1 MFEFSI
7 FWFALY
13 FVPSIIVII
22 RKSHN
27 IGPVIVVNLF
37 LGWTFIGWIVALAM
51 AVSQNKKKDFVQ
63 NNVSWSPPKGKAHG
77 R

>member
-7 FWFALY
+7 IWFALY
-13 FVPSIIVII
+13 FIPTIVVIA

-27 IGPVIVVNLF
+27 IGPVMVINLF

-51 AVSQNKKKDFVQ
+51 AVSQNKKRIYEQ
-63 NNVSWSPPKGKAHG
+63 
-77 R
+77 

>member
-7 FWFALY
+7 IWFVLY
-13 FVPSIIVII
+13 FVPTIIAIF
-22 RKSHN
+22 RKTHN
-27 IGPVIVVNLF
+27 VGPVIVVNLF

-51 AVSQNKKKDFVQ
+51 SVTSNKNKSTNNSQN
-63 NNVSWSPPKGKAHG
+63 NWSPPT